1 MDITELL
8 SNPIVWGL
16 LVWLFSRFFTSK
28 DKEEKSPTT
37 KHTTRPEK
45 PVDSRPPSRPKP
57 SPVMTTVEHESR
69 KPKNQTLQTVQEA
82 YERMKARE
90 VEKPDR
96 IELVE
101 AHGHQSHRLV
111 PKEGTLPKLNRN
123 VKQNHLLVDRQKAAQ
138 GVVWSEILGAPRSQK
153 PHYTRNRRHS

>member
-1 MDITELL
+1 
-8 SNPIVWGL
+8 
-16 LVWLFSRFFTSK
+16 
-28 DKEEKSPTT
+28 
-37 KHTTRPEK
+37 
-45 PVDSRPPSRPKP
+45 
-57 SPVMTTVEHESR
+57 MTTVEHESR